1 MYNKTKSENLYSIME
16 DNTVERNRIEIDN
29 REVVLSVD
37 DIAGME
43 ETTEFPLPPPE
54 EEIIA
59 IVTKKEP
66 KGGYGNMVAYNALP
80 EMLEHVNT
88 T

>member
-1 MYNKTKSENLYSIME
+1 MFNKSKSENLYSIME
-16 DNTVERNRIEIDN
+16 DSSVERSRIEIDN
-29 REVVLSVD
+29 REVVISVD
-37 DIAGME
+37 DVSGAMDSSA
-43 ETTEFPLPPPE
+43 EFPPPPPE

-66 KGGYGNMVAYNALP
+66 KGFGNMVAYNALP

-88 T
+88 

>member
-1 MYNKTKSENLYSIME
+1 MFKGKSENLYSIME
-16 DNTVERNRIEIDN
+16 DNSVVERKMESDN
-29 REVVLSVD
+29 REVFLSED
-37 DIAGME
+37 EM
-43 ETTEFPLPPPE
+43 TTALDSNAEFPLPPPE

-66 KGGYGNMVAYNALP
+66 KGFGSMVAYNALP

-88 T
+88 

>member
-1 MYNKTKSENLYSIME
+1 MFNKGKSENLYSIME
-16 DNTVERNRIEIDN
+16 DNSVVERNRIEIDN

-37 DIAGME
+37 DISTAVDDSS
-43 ETTEFPLPPPE
+43 EFPPPPPE
-54 EEIIA
+54 EEIVT

-66 KGGYGNMVAYNALP
+66 KGFGNMVAYNALP

-88 T
+88 

>member
-1 MYNKTKSENLYSIME
+1 MYNKSKSENLYSIME
-16 DNTVERNRIEIDN
+16 DSTLERNRIEIDN

-37 DIAGME
+37 DIS
-43 ETTEFPLPPPE
+43 TTVDPNAEFPPPPPE
-54 EEIIA
+54 EEIVA

-66 KGGYGNMVAYNALP
+66 KGFINMVAYNVLP

>member
-1 MYNKTKSENLYSIME
+1 ME
-16 DNTVERNRIEIDN
+16 DNSAVERKVESDN
-29 REVVLSVD
+29 REVLLSVED
-37 DIAGME
+37 M
-43 ETTEFPLPPPE
+43 TTALDSSAEFPPPPPE

-66 KGGYGNMVAYNALP
+66 KGFGSMVAYNALP

-88 T
+88 

>member
-1 MYNKTKSENLYSIME
+1 ME
-16 DNTVERNRIEIDN
+16 DSSTVIERNRIDIDN

-37 DIAGME
+37 EMSLAIESTSD
-43 ETTEFPLPPPE
+43 FPPPPPE

-66 KGGYGNMVAYNALP
+66 KGSLVDMVAYNALP

-88 T
+88 

>member
-1 MYNKTKSENLYSIME
+1 ME
-16 DNTVERNRIEIDN
+16 DSSVNERSRIEIDN

-37 DIAGME
+37 DIATMGAME
-43 ETTEFPLPPPE
+43 STESFPPPPPE
-54 EEIIA
+54 EEIVA

-66 KGGYGNMVAYNALP
+66 KSSFGNMVAYNALP

-88 T
+88 

>member
-1 MYNKTKSENLYSIME
+1 ME
-16 DNTVERNRIEIDN
+16 DNSVTERNRIEIDN

-37 DIAGME
+37 DIPTLSVATSE
-43 ETTEFPLPPPE
+43 SYPTQD
-54 EEIIA
+54 EEIVA

-66 KGGYGNMVAYNALP
+66 KGGFANMVAYNALP

-88 T
+88 

>member
-43 ETTEFPLPPPE
+43 GTAEFPPPPPE
-54 EEIIA
+54 EEIVA

-66 KGGYGNMVAYNALP
+66 KGGFGNMVAYNALP